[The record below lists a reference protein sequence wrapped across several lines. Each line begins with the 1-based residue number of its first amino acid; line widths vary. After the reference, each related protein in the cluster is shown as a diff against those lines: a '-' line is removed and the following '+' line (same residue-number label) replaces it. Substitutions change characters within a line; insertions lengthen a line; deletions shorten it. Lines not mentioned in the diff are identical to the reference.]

1 MAASGSFD
9 FLTRRHGVKVDS
21 AVNIE
26 ECSLAIGEVIGTENI
41 VSASRMN
48 NAFVV
53 FVKTVDLANQL
64 VESGVVINGIF
75 TPVLPLSTPSKRVTL
90 SNVPPFISNEVL
102 TGMLS
107 RYGKLV
113 SPIKMIPI
121 GCKSPLLKHVV
132 SFRRYVYMILKDNL
146 DDLDLALN
154 FRQEEFNYV
163 IFVTTNNMK
172 CFACGETGHLIRA
185 CPGRLNQPEKNRLP
199 ADGGK
204 KNVARDNE
212 IQDVIVALPAAVDA
226 PSTSL
231 PQKPVPKAVVDKKVT
246 AVMSTDIPDERENAA
261 VDAERDGASV
271 QVLVNEQRHDGNPV
285 TVGEQMS
292 LNIEQDQISMMD
304 LDDVAFKTPQKRR
317 LKQQHT
323 GKQTKKSD
331 NWDWDLSQ
339 SETESE
345 SDLSECSISCS
356 LPQSDFPSRSYTV
369 EDIKSFLKVT
379 KNARKVKVD
388 EYFPDVL
395 QFIEKAKILR
405 NDGGF
410 TNQEVYRLK
419 KILAKLNAQPRLNA
433 SKDST

>member
-1 MAASGSFD
+1 MFFLNIPERLLPVCIRSMAASGSFD

-21 AVNIE
+21 AVNVE
-26 ECSLAIGEVIGTENI
+26 ECSLVIGEVIGTENI
-41 VSASRMN
+41 MSASRMN
-48 NAFVV
+48 NAIVV

-132 SFRRYVYMILKDNL
+132 SFRRYVYMILQDNL
-146 DDLDLALN
+146 DELDLALN
-154 FRQEEFNYV
+154 FRQDEFNYV

-185 CPGRLNQPEKNRLP
+185 CPGRLNQLEKNRLP

-204 KNVARDNE
+204 NNVARDDE

-246 AVMSTDIPDERENAA
+246 DVMPTDIPDERENVA
-261 VDAERDGASV
+261 VDAERDGPSLVDGQSV
-271 QVLVNEQRHDGNPV
+271 QVLVNEQRDGGNPV

-323 GKQTKKSD
+323 GKQTK
-331 NWDWDLSQ
+331 
-339 SETESE
+339 
-345 SDLSECSISCS
+345 
-356 LPQSDFPSRSYTV
+356 
-369 EDIKSFLKVT
+369 
-379 KNARKVKVD
+379 
-388 EYFPDVL
+388 
-395 QFIEKAKILR
+395 
-405 NDGGF
+405 
-410 TNQEVYRLK
+410 
-419 KILAKLNAQPRLNA
+419 
-433 SKDST
+433 

>member
-1 MAASGSFD
+1 
-9 FLTRRHGVKVDS
+9 
-21 AVNIE
+21 
-26 ECSLAIGEVIGTENI
+26 
-41 VSASRMN
+41 MN
-48 NAFVV
+48 NAIVV

-90 SNVPPFISNEVL
+90 SNVPPFLSNEVL

-113 SPIKMIPI
+113 SPLKMIPI

-146 DDLDLALN
+146 DDLDLN
-154 FRQEEFNYV
+154 FRQEEFNYI

-204 KNVARDNE
+204 NNVARDDE

-246 AVMSTDIPDERENAA
+246 AVMSTDIPRENAA
-261 VDAERDGASV
+261 VDAERDGAS
-271 QVLVNEQRHDGNPV
+271 LV
-285 TVGEQMS
+285 
-292 LNIEQDQISMMD
+292 
-304 LDDVAFKTPQKRR
+304 DVKDYKFYFKC
-317 LKQQHT
+317 L
-323 GKQTKKSD
+323 
-331 NWDWDLSQ
+331 
-339 SETESE
+339 
-345 SDLSECSISCS
+345 I
-356 LPQSDFPSRSYTV
+356 
-369 EDIKSFLKVT
+369 
-379 KNARKVKVD
+379 
-388 EYFPDVL
+388 
-395 QFIEKAKILR
+395 
-405 NDGGF
+405 
-410 TNQEVYRLK
+410 
-419 KILAKLNAQPRLNA
+419 
-433 SKDST
+433 